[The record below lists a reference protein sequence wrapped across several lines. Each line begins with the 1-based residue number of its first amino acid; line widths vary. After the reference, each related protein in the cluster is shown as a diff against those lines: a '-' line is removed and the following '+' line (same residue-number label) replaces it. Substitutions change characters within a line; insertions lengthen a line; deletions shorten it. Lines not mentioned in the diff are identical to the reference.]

1 MSRLFIELYLD
12 EDVSVFIAELLR
24 VRGFTAQTTQEA
36 GRKKTD
42 DEAQLAYAV
51 SQQRAVL
58 THNRDDF
65 ARLAQEYFAAG
76 RERYGIVITYY
87 GNQQQLEYDFTI
99 APGADPK
106 AIALSIQGAEKLEID
121 NQGVWRRFQRHLPD
135 ENKPSGFGARLF
147 NLSGRQWR

>member
-1 MSRLFIELYLD
+1 
-12 EDVSVFIAELLR
+12 VSVFIAELLR

-42 DEAQLAYAV
+42 DEAQLAYAI

-76 RERYGIVITYY
+76 RKHYGIIIAVRRPPHEIVTRLMTIL
-87 GNQQQLEYDFTI
+87 NQTTADEMEDQLIYI
-99 APGADPK
+99 
-106 AIALSIQGAEKLEID
+106 
-121 NQGVWRRFQRHLPD
+121 
-135 ENKPSGFGARLF
+135 
-147 NLSGRQWR
+147 